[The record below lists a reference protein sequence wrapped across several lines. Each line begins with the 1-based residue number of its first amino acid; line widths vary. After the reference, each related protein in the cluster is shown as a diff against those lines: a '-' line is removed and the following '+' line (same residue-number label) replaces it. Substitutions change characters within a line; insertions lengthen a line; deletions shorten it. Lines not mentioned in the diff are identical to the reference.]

1 MRIEGQESG
10 KQQRGKIISLD
21 YDYVLGLPDD
31 SCLFCLTKA
40 QRQILLV
47 LIETVGWKTRWY
59 SMVGTPID
67 QDVISDFEGQ
77 LGAALM
83 SDVCQEIFDKLDAI
97 KDELDDV
104 QADTGA
110 IRTDTTLIKT
120 NVLTIKAN
128 TDLLELHLLAQDTA
142 IGLIA
147 TDLTALSAAVALDSA
162 ALAGI
167 GSLLTTTSS
176 EVHDVHVQVDEIDED
191 VDHIETIVDS
201 SATEITE
208 TGVDVDNIELLV
220 AKMKQQVT
228 YQNTTVTINNVLNV
242 YSSFASQVNSASNTE
257 VFARYNAFCQGIMDW
272 IYGEAATVQ
281 EAIGASV
288 SDVAAILAFLVSGGA
303 SIGMTSYGPAGQT
316 VTAIQTAITSLTDVQ
331 AVACY
336 MITYLQNKPLTY
348 ASFKGSLTSF
358 TPSGTNQTV
367 LKAVLLDA
375 LAHYDAFSAYVGN
388 IDAEYQ
394 IALSTSPTYFD
405 CAACGVSA
413 AACLAVT
420 TTWNFDQGDKFPW
433 IITRGKYVPGV
444 GILGM
449 PLDGDGANVGIDM
462 YLPMPGGA
470 GCTGQTKWEFTGKR
484 LSSAYAS
491 QNNSILVHYQ
501 NVLGTD
507 IKNSQNGLGTLTT
520 DGVLTFNWASGTVW
534 YNYIRFCTANST
546 PAYPEQTAA
555 GVSCGYALIKQ
566 IKITHI

>member
-1 MRIEGQESG
+1 MTRIEGDESG
-10 KQQRGKIISLD
+10 KAQKGKIVSLD
-21 YDYVLGLPDD
+21 YDAVFALPGDT
-31 SCLFCLTKA
+31 CLYCLTDQ
-40 QRQILLV
+40 QRDVLLA
-47 LIETVGWKTRWY
+47 LIHTVNWKTRWY
-59 SMVGTPID
+59 SLVGTTVD
-67 QDVISDFEGQ
+67 QDVIDDFQGQ

-83 SDVCQEIFDKLDAI
+83 SDVCQQIFDSLDAI

-104 QADTGA
+104 KADTGA

-142 IGLIA
+142 IGIIGA
-147 TDLTALSAAVALDSA
+147 DLTTLSAAVALDSA
-162 ALAGI
+162 AIAGI
-167 GSLLTTTSS
+167 ASLLTTTSS

-191 VDHIETIVDS
+191 VDSIETTVNA

-208 TGVDVDNIELLV
+208 TGQDVDNIELLV
-220 AKMKQQVT
+220 TKMKQQVT

-242 YSSFASQVNSASNTE
+242 YSSFASQNASASNTE

-316 VTAIQTAITSLTDVQ
+316 VAAIQTAITSLTDVQ

-449 PLDGDGANVGIDM
+449 PLDGDESNV
-462 YLPMPGGA
+462 
-470 GCTGQTKWEFTGKR
+470 
-484 LSSAYAS
+484 
-491 QNNSILVHYQ
+491 
-501 NVLGTD
+501 
-507 IKNSQNGLGTLTT
+507 
-520 DGVLTFNWASGTVW
+520 
-534 YNYIRFCTANST
+534 
-546 PAYPEQTAA
+546 
-555 GVSCGYALIKQ
+555 
-566 IKITHI
+566 